1 MFSVQRLVFNTYASF
16 FSYFYFLLFFV
27 LALFCVLLSWL
38 CCVLIR
44 ATSFGI
50 ASSVQAHEEAARPG
64 AGCRVQGAG
73 CRVQGAGCRMQ
84 SAGCRVGFGLTSG
97 AQAHEETASP
107 HALLQ
112 RVRVCDCSLCEIRRA
127 AFGFTGQ
134 GLFRYISFL
143 NIIIF
148 SPHLSFILFIC
159 LPFSPQKQISINFI
173 DVKYDFEMHRVRGLV
188 SGRFSG

>member
-1 MFSVQRLVFNTYASF
+1 
-16 FSYFYFLLFFV
+16 
-27 LALFCVLLSWL
+27 
-38 CCVLIR
+38 
-44 ATSFGI
+44 
-50 ASSVQAHEEAARPG
+50 
-64 AGCRVQGAG
+64 
-73 CRVQGAGCRMQ
+73 
-84 SAGCRVGFGLTSG
+84 VGFGLTSG

-159 LPFSPQKQISINFI
+159 LPFPPKKQISINFI
-173 DVKYDFEMHRVRGLV
+173 DVNYDFEMHRVRGLV